1 MSKLNSP
8 MMTKEDVVK
17 FNNGIH
23 YTIYEKLGAHPC
35 SNKGEKGTY
44 FAVWAPNALSVS
56 VVGDFNGWDID
67 AHPMDFIVDAGVF
80 ELFIPSVGE
89 GMLYKYAVRKQ
100 DGSVCFKSDPYG
112 NYAEVRPCSASI
124 ITDLNNFAWGD
135 KEFLA
140 NRNSYQKGN
149 VPISV
154 YEMYMGSFVEPQKGY
169 EFAQYRE
176 ITPKVVEYVK
186 EMGYTHVQLMPIM
199 EHPFDGSWGYQVIGY
214 YAPTSRYGT
223 PQDFMYFV
231 NELHKAGIGV
241 ILDWVPAHF
250 PKDDHGLCNFDGTCL
265 YEHLDPRQGEQ
276 PLWGTK
282 IFNYGRLQVSN
293 YLIANALF
301 WVEKYHIDGIHF
313 GSVSSML
320 YLDYGKRDGEWI
332 ANMYG
337 GNENL
342 EAIEFMKHLN
352 SVMKTRN
359 PGVLTIAEETSAY
372 PLVTASLSDGGLG
385 FDLKWNNGFTNDYLN
400 YIKLSN
406 AERKCHHNDLL
417 FSMVYAYSEKFMLC
431 FSHDDV
437 VHSKANMVFKMP
449 GNADE
454 QFANLRLTYAYK
466 MMHPGKKFIF
476 MGQDMAQLDTWN
488 EHHILNW
495 KLLDYPAHQGIRL
508 LCKDLN
514 EIYYNNEALYSMD
527 DDTKGFE
534 WINTLLGK
542 EASLSFLRKGLSETE
557 EILVVANFDNV
568 EKDIQTGLPKFG
580 TVTELLN
587 TDDEIYGGHGC
598 VNEGRITV
606 EEVGCD
612 GRPYSVVIHLAPCS
626 LSVLRYEINK

>member
-1 MSKLNSP
+1 MSKMISP
-8 MMTKEDVVK
+8 MMNHEDIVK

-23 YTIYEKLGAHPC
+23 YSIYEKLGAHPC
-35 SNKGEKGTY
+35 MKEGVSGTY

-56 VVGDFNGWDID
+56 VVGDFNEWDIT
-67 AHPMDFIVDAGVF
+67 AHPMDFVTDAGVY
-80 ELFIPSVGE
+80 ELFIPQVTE
-89 GMLYKYAVRKQ
+89 GMIYKYAVKKP
-100 DGSVCFKSDPYG
+100 DGGVCFKADPYG
-112 NYAEVRPCSASI
+112 NFAEVRPCSASV
-124 ITDLNNFAWGD
+124 ITDISDFSWDD
-135 KEFLA
+135 KEFLE
-140 NRNSYQKGN
+140 NREHFQKGN

-154 YEMYMGSFVEPQKGY
+154 YEMHMGSFFAPKEGQ
-169 EFAQYRE
+169 EFINYRE
-176 ITPKVVEYVK
+176 ITPHVVDYVK

-250 PKDDHGLCNFDGTCL
+250 PKDDHGLTNFDGTCL

-276 PLWGTK
+276 PIWGTK
-282 IFNYGRLQVSN
+282 IFNYGRFQVSN

-301 WVEKYHIDGIHF
+301 WVEKYHIDAIHF

-320 YLDYGKRDGEWI
+320 YLDYGKNDGEWV

-342 EAIEFMKHLN
+342 EAIEFIKHLN
-352 SVMKTRN
+352 SVMKKKN

-372 PLVTASLSDGGLG
+372 PLVTASLEDGGLG
-385 FDLKWNNGFTNDYLN
+385 FDLKWNNGFTNDYIS
-400 YIKLSN
+400 YIKRGSE
-406 AERKCHHNDLL
+406 ERKYHYNDLL
-417 FSMVYAYSEKFMLC
+417 FSMVYAYSENFVLC

-466 MMHPGKKFIF
+466 MMHPGKKLIF
-476 MGQDMAQLDTWN
+476 MGQDIAQLDTWN
-488 EHHILNW
+488 EHHVLNW
-495 KLLDYPAHQGIRL
+495 KLLDYPAHKGIHL

-514 EIYYNNEALYSMD
+514 ELYRENEALYSKD
-527 DDTKGFE
+527 NDVNGFE
-534 WINTLLGK
+534 WINALDCQ
-542 EASLSFLRKGLSETE
+542 ESCLSFLRKGMSEAE
-557 EILVVANFDNV
+557 ELLVVANFDDKAK
-568 EKDIQTGLPKFG
+568 EIRIGLPQQG
-580 TVTELLN
+580 IITELLN
-587 TDDEIYGGHGC
+587 TDDEVYGGHGC
-598 VNEGRITV
+598 LNKGRLLTL
-606 EEVGCD
+606 EQGSD
-612 GRPYSVVIHLAPCS
+612 GRPYSTLIQLAPCA
-626 LSVLRYEINK
+626 LSVLRYERNK